1 MDEGPDH
8 KWRFQTSGSPGKS
21 ISSKTGNHISG
32 GIYDNP
38 ALSDAYPGYGH
49 QAKRDPWGR
58 IKRGQKSTKK
68 EEMLRKKHFLFC
80 MSIVR

>member
-1 MDEGPDH
+1 MNEGPGC
-8 KWRFQTSGSPGKS
+8 KWRFQTPGSPGRS
-21 ISSKTGNHISG
+21 ISSKTGNHVPG

-49 QAKRDPWGR
+49 QAKRYPWGR
-58 IKRGQKSTKK
+58 IKRGQEGMKK
-68 EEMLRKKHFLFC
+68 EEMLREKHFLFC

>member
-1 MDEGPDH
+1 MNEGLDH
-8 KWRFQTSGSPGKS
+8 KWRFQTPGSQGKS
-21 ISSKTGNHISG
+21 ISSKTGNHIPG